1 MRVRSW
7 WSCLALLLPEKTE
20 EEDADEDEE
29 DQHAG
34 HPAQQRLQRDR
45 VEALLGARLW
55 FLATIKISHLT

>member
-1 MRVRSW
+1 MGVRSW

-20 EEDADEDEE
+20 EDDADEDEE

-34 HPAQQRLQRDR
+34 HAAQQCLQRDC

-55 FLATIKISHLT
+55 FQATFIISHLA